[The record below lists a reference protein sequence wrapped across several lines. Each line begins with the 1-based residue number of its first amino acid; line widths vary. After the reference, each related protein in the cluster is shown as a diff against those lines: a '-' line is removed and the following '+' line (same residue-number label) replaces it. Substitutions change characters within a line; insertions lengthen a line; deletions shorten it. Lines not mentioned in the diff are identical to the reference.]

1 MKMLIISEAFIIH
14 IIIMFY
20 RFYITYL
27 NKVIFLKII
36 FELEYKFLY
45 VHYSRSFIYYLPEI
59 HYEIS
64 QWIKIFWK
72 ILILTLST
80 YKFLPIHVA

>member
-20 RFYITYL
+20 RFYNTYL
-27 NKVIFLKII
+27 NKVCFLKII

-45 VHYSRSFIYYLPEI
+45 VHYSSFIYYLPEI
-59 HYEIS
+59 HYESS
-64 QWIKIFWK
+64 QWIKMF
-72 ILILTLST
+72 
-80 YKFLPIHVA
+80 